1 LQHRN
6 VTDEVALPGGGENLL
21 RAIPRFEDFDFAAQ
35 DNGQPETA
43 LPCSEDELATRES
56 SALSEWLKQRELP
69 IIEFPKGNAL
79 RIAVKLLVVLI
90 FFSHEIDCVG
100 KSWSGSALRVVYSK
114 I

>member
-21 RAIPRFEDFDFAAQ
+21 GAIPRFEDFDFAAQ

-43 LPCSEDELATRES
+43 LPCFEDELAMRQR

-69 IIEFPKGNAL
+69 IVEFPKGNAL
-79 RIAVKLLVVLI
+79 RIAVKLLVILI
-90 FFSHEIDCVG
+90 FFSHEIDWVG
-100 KSWSGSALRVVYSK
+100 KSWSGSALTG
-114 I
+114 